1 VTMTGRTK
9 AQQSAE
15 TRARLIAVA
24 ARLFAE
30 NGYAETSTE
39 MVVREAGTTRGALYH
54 QFRDKRELFV
64 AVFEQAERETTWRVA
79 SAAAG
84 AGGSRWEQ
92 FLAGCRAFLDI
103 SMEPAMRRVLLL
115 DGRVVLGVDEWRRI
129 MVGHG
134 LGMTQAALA
143 RLMEDG
149 IIERQPAEPLALL
162 VMALLDEAAINSAS
176 ADRPQEARAEFGA
189 VVERVLSGLRCRP

>member
-1 VTMTGRTK
+1 MTGRTK

-30 NGYAETSTE
+30 SGYAETSTE

-115 DGRVVLGVDEWRRI
+115 D
-129 MVGHG
+129 
-134 LGMTQAALA
+134 
-143 RLMEDG
+143 
-149 IIERQPAEPLALL
+149 P
-162 VMALLDEAAINSAS
+162 
-176 ADRPQEARAEFGA
+176 
-189 VVERVLSGLRCRP
+189 